1 MEFKTK
7 GGCVEW
13 AAHKS
18 TSPLS
23 HIKAAKLSHRRYI
36 IHTQYHTPHSLFH
49 TWLLPWPGLFPE
61 PIHGIVCPLL
71 HRRPPLR
78 TLPKPPPPAAA
89 VGNVV
94 APAPPPPPCC
104 SPCLPAAAAAAIFA
118 AVHRHHCAT
127 LYTPL
132 LALILQGGKLPPCS
146 FHHLHTSPSALLSHG
161 PVHLMHPVHLLKLL
175 LLQCRLGQ
183 CRRHG
188 Q

>member
-89 VGNVV
+89 
-94 APAPPPPPCC
+94 
-104 SPCLPAAAAAAIFA
+104 IFA

>member
-94 APAPPPPPCC
+94 APAPPPPP
-104 SPCLPAAAAAAIFA
+104 L
-118 AVHRHHCAT
+118 
-127 LYTPL
+127 LLPL
-132 LALILQGGKLPPCS
+132 LACCRRRRHFCRRPPPPLRHPIHPPSRPDPSRRQATTLFLPP
-146 FHHLHTSPSALLSHG
+146 PAYI
-161 PVHLMHPVHLLKLL
+161 P
-175 LLQCRLGQ
+175 LGAA
-183 CRRHG
+183 
-188 Q
+188 